1 VYQGHNSYLPFRSL
15 ALWVCLEKVSSHEMT
30 LRRKKWNMRGIRTR
44 YYTTRLHQGAFALPA
59 YVEEML
65 REVE

>member
-1 VYQGHNSYLPFRSL
+1 MNDL
-15 ALWVCLEKVSSHEMT
+15 APE
-30 LRRKKWNMRGIRTR
+30 KWNMRGIRTR

-65 REVE
+65 REVEEF